1 MQSPPADLRHD
12 TSMIRVGTADEGL
25 AFDGELGTAW
35 NFHYPCGGVHVA
47 MALRAAEAAL
57 DDGQLAL
64 ASTTATFCAP
74 LHPGPVRATVEVL
87 RRGQAASQVRVRLR
101 NRYAPAHAER
111 ASEGLELLA
120 TFARARQG
128 PDVLGLAAP
137 PAADFTA
144 SIDARDGHPANPYE
158 RWAFYANFD
167 VRIAEGGRGWQPDAA
182 PGPARYA
189 RWFRYRHVPRGVGG
203 AIARYALPPIV
214 DSMPGALLAA
224 IGPSSYRFN
233 APSLDLTMQVIDD
246 TDDEW
251 LLVAVAVPRAR
262 AGLGVGTC
270 QVWDRAGRLLALG
283 SQAMHLSTLAGEP
296 PVVDARA
303 R

>member
-1 MQSPPADLRHD
+1 MQSPPADLRVD
-12 TSMIRVGTADEGL
+12 TQMAAASDGAALT
-25 AFDGELGTAW
+25 FDGELGTAW

-47 MALRAAEAAL
+47 MALRAASAAL
-57 DDGQLAL
+57 ADPHLAL

-74 LHPGPVRATVEVL
+74 LHPGPVRATVEIL

-101 NRYAPAHAER
+101 NRYAPEHRER

-137 PAADFTA
+137 PVTAFADST
-144 SIDARDGHPANPYE
+144 DARDGHPANPYD
-158 RWAFYANFD
+158 RWAFYANLD
-167 VRIAEGGRGWQPDAA
+167 VRLAEGPRGWQPDAVA
-182 PGPARYA
+182 GPARYA
-189 RWFRYRHVPRGVGG
+189 RWFRYRHVPRGPSGT
-203 AIARYALPPIV
+203 IERYALPPIV

-224 IGPSSYRFN
+224 IGPSTYRFN

-262 AGLGVGTC
+262 AGLGLGTC
-270 QVWDRAGRLLALG
+270 QVWDRAGRLVAIG

-296 PVVDARA
+296 PTVDARH